1 MVKKHIK
8 HHLGLPPW
16 PKVTISRQ
24 GPDKNIPTSKV
35 KDCQHFI
42 EILNNDPFFD
52 SNAGRIFRGQRRFDW
67 GLTPSIARL
76 SKTGIYKEG
85 WARKQLDEF
94 KYSIRGRTKQ
104 PPSDI
109 GDDDLWA
116 LGQHY
121 GLMTPL
127 LDWSH
132 SPYVALFFA
141 LCERDADSDKSK
153 NYSRVIFC
161 INKTKLEDK
170 RFPIVF
176 VNPLKSEHGRLTSQD
191 GLFTLSPSGQ
201 ITIEASIINQLGEN
215 DIFSFVDDAEMLKEY
230 LVKIHIPME
239 EDDDRLRYMKILR
252 KMNIHHANLYPD
264 LLGASEFCNEK
275 LQEYVRLNRD
285 KVISSFVNSK
295 SYNDSMRHFKELE
308 KLKDFST
315 KELGRIENGYNEN
328 DQLYSCRGI
337 NWRNQF
343 KDFLNTASNGAYA
356 LVNGKAQKVNDE

>member
-8 HHLGLPPW
+8 HHLSLPLW
-16 PKVTISRQ
+16 PDVTISGRE
-24 GPDKNIPTSKV
+24 PDNNIPTSKV

-42 EILNNDPFFD
+42 EILNNDPYFD

-76 SKTGIYKEG
+76 SKTGVYEEG
-85 WARKQLDEF
+85 WATKQLEEF

-104 PPSDI
+104 PPSEI
-109 GDDDLWA
+109 ETEDLWA

-141 LCERDADSDKSK
+141 LCERDSDSDKSK

-161 INKTKLEDK
+161 INKNKLEDEG
-170 RFPIVF
+170 FSNVF
-176 VNPLKSEHGRLTSQD
+176 VNPLRSEHERLTSQD

-201 ITIEASIINQLGEN
+201 TTIETSIINQLGEN
-215 DIFSFVDDAEMLKEY
+215 GINVDDAEILMEY
-230 LVKIHIPME
+230 LVKIHIPLE

-264 LLGASEFCNEK
+264 LLGSSEFCNEK
-275 LQEYVRLNRD
+275 LQEFVRLNKD
-285 KVISSFVNSK
+285 KVISSFLNSTN
-295 SYNDSMRHFKELE
+295 YNDSMRYFKELE
-308 KLKDFST
+308 KLEDFT
-315 KELGRIENGYNEN
+315 AEDLDRIAKGYNEN
-328 DQLYSCRGI
+328 DQLYGCYGI
-337 NWRNQF
+337 NGRNQF
-343 KDFLNTASNGAYA
+343 EDFLNVVSNGAYS
-356 LVNGKAQKVNDE
+356 LVDGKVQTVNDE